1 MMNKNKIQIL
11 ELYRHAGTWVFDDE
25 KNDLVAEPFVEGV
38 PAIIDKALNVMGSKS
53 EKNIRLLF
61 SDVEFPNSIKV
72 EKVNKDMGGCWYRD
86 ADDDIGWLCGATLF
100 YFEDFPDEIYF
111 KIEVIK

>member
-1 MMNKNKIQIL
+1 MINKNAIQIL

-25 KNDLVAEPFVEGV
+25 KNDLVAEPFVAGV
-38 PAIIDKALNVMGSKS
+38 PAIIDKALHKTGGGH

-61 SDVEFPNSIKV
+61 SDTSFPHAIKV
-72 EKVNKDMGGCWYRD
+72 EKIKEEMGGCWYRD
-86 ADDDIGWLCGATLF
+86 ADEDIGWLCAATLM
-100 YFEDFPDEIYF
+100 YFENFPDSIYF